1 MRSTEGEPTI
11 GGEPGLSTLPR
22 GQHAMQRVSN
32 ACVRALACARGGR
45 ASGHGKGSGGGYD
58 DGKCTT
64 WTTATTLSV
73 FLSLSFLPLRRGTG
87 PPDALLIIAA
97 CSHARAMPHG
107 PALLIG
113 RVAIMVHAAKVLVM
127 LYCNVHVVCCALQ
140 AMRRVT
146 LRAACC
152 NAPHYLLLFG
162 GLLLLDAV
170 PLSDADPTSN
180 TSA

>member
-73 FLSLSFLPLRRGTG
+73 FLSLSFLPLQRGTG
-87 PPDALLIIAA
+87 PPDALLIAA
-97 CSHARAMPHG
+97 CCHARAMPHG
-107 PALLIG
+107 RALLIG
-113 RVAIMVHAAKVLVM
+113 RVAIMVHAANVLVV
-127 LYCNVHVVCCALQ
+127 LYCNVQVVCCALQ

-146 LRAACC
+146 LRVAMRHITCC
-152 NAPHYLLLFG
+152 SLAGYCF
-162 GLLLLDAV
+162 
-170 PLSDADPTSN
+170 
-180 TSA
+180 